1 MNMICNDKSLRKT
14 LLEKL
19 QRTWPNI
26 QVNKLP
32 KNRNEILFCS
42 DKKSTELYV
51 KNPFNLPSTKNKDAA
66 SAPTISVF
74 GDKTPDRKALEMLEE
89 VSSSLVDLKLD

>member
-1 MNMICNDKSLRKT
+1 MNMICNDKQLRKT

-42 DKKSTELYV
+42 EKKSVELYA
-51 KNPFNLPSTKNKDAA
+51 KSPFAQPKA
-66 SAPTISVF
+66 F

-89 VSSSLVDLKLD
+89 VSASLADLKLD